1 MDRISSILFMWGSKV
16 LKSLRFFLVW
26 AYISL
31 GWKIIKSLFLWGSH
45 PLGWISEV
53 LLDVKNILA
62 GNKTFWKK
70 KKSSWGQYLQNP
82 YYSSDRNGIRTH
94 NHLVCKWTLNHLQTK
109 WLWVQIPLLS
119 LKLQI
124 SRLFR
129 TKSSLTFRQLLECGF
144 TLKCVR
150 DMIITYSL

>member
-1 MDRISSILFMWGSKV
+1 MSIYLIGMKNNQIIV
-16 LKSLRFFLVW
+16 SLRFPPTGVDFRGP
-26 AYISL
+26 S
-31 GWKIIKSLFLWGSH
+31 GCQ
-45 PLGWISEV
+45 
-53 LLDVKNILA
+53 NILA

-82 YYSSDRNGIRTH
+82 YYSSDRNGIRTY